1 MQLQK
6 KTQVLFVCLTHVVAC
21 FRRINSNF
29 YYKPKLTMK
38 KTLTC
43 IALLT
48 LFIGAQAQYKKAS
61 FLSKPGRYV
70 ELGGFMPVLKDGR
83 SGGTGVYLSIG
94 GVNPGGHLTFG
105 YDLGVVL
112 PVKFNYTEVRTYGTA
127 TSVTNV
133 TGKSKTSF
141 LFRYNLGYVF
151 GNTAIEEGSRVLPFV
166 LGNVGVLYGSED
178 ASYTVSPTNN
188 SLEFSPKTG
197 IPALLYGASAG
208 LFIKA
213 TSRFGLQISGGY
225 NGLAGFE
232 DSGTYKALP
241 SHFFYS
247 AGLRLLLG
255 GEEE

>member
-1 MQLQK
+1 
-6 KTQVLFVCLTHVVAC
+6 
-21 FRRINSNF
+21 
-29 YYKPKLTMK
+29 MK

-48 LFIGAQAQYKKAS
+48 LFTGAQAQYKKAS

-83 SGGTGVYLSIG
+83 SGGTGVYLSVG
-94 GVNPGGHLTFG
+94 GINPGGHLTFG

-112 PVKFNYTEVRTYGTA
+112 PAKFKYTEVRSYGNG

-133 TGKSKTSF
+133 SGKSKTSF
-141 LFRYNLGYVF
+141 MFAYNLGYVF
-151 GNTAIEEGSRVLPFV
+151 GNTAIEGGSRVLPFISGK
-166 LGNVGVLYGSED
+166 LGVIYGSEE
-178 ASYTVSPTNN
+178 AEYTVSPDNN

-197 IPALLYGASAG
+197 VPALLYGGSAG

-213 TSRFGLQISGGY
+213 TSRFGLQVSGGY

-232 DSGTYKALP
+232 DSGIYKALP

-255 GEEE
+255 GGEE